1 MHKILIIE
9 DDVDLATVLQMNLE
23 SKGFKVVLAHDAI
36 QGTAMTHSEKPD
48 LIILDINLPAGGG
61 LAILK
66 NIKMSIKT
74 KTIPVMVLSGSEDEQ
89 LIHEVLHGGVE
100 DYMKKPYELEDLH
113 QHIKRILRINS
124 NPPAS
129 NEF

>member
-9 DDVDLATVLQMNLE
+9 DDIDLATVLEMNLE

-36 QGTAMTHSEKPD
+36 QGTSMTHSEKPD

-66 NIKMSIKT
+66 NIKISIKT
-74 KTIPVMVLSGSEDEQ
+74 KMVPVIVLSGSEDEK
-89 LIHEVLHGGVE
+89 LIHEVLHSGVE
-100 DYMKKPYELEDLH
+100 DYIKKPYDLEDLY
-113 QHIKRILRINS
+113 QRISRVLRIPKAEQS
-124 NPPAS
+124 R
-129 NEF
+129 